1 MGTNAFDVGHSLDPG
16 TTEVTIKALLLSNTG
31 RRLFLVDTPG
41 FEYSSLRTVAQV
53 FEMAMTR
60 LKSM

>member
-1 MGTNAFDVGHSLDPG
+1 MGTNAFDVSHTLLPG
-16 TTEVTIKALLLSNTG
+16 TTEVTIKALLLSNSG

-41 FEYSSLRTVAQV
+41 FRDLQGTPVEQV